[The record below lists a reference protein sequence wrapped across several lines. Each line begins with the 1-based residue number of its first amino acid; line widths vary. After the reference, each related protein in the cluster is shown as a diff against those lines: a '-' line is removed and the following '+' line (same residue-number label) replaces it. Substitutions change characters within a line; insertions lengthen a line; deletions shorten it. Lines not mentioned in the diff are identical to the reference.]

1 MTDHDDRLIPLPYE
15 PDTTPS
21 QMGFWATM
29 RELFRS
35 RRNAH
40 DERVTRAVLE
50 NAPYRKADAE
60 RVLRQP
66 GTAEKIAADFERVV
80 SRVGVRK

>member
-21 QMGFWATM
+21 QLGFWAAM

-40 DERVTRAVLE
+40 DERVARAVLE
-50 NAPYRKADAE
+50 NAPYRRADAE
-60 RVLRQP
+60 RVLSQP
-66 GTAEKIAADFERVV
+66 GTAEKIAADAARVMGK
-80 SRVGVRK
+80 VGGKS